1 MRRVKGGDLPRPGS
15 RWDMHHHQ
23 HHIHGPSSCEEPK
36 LAEQMEVWKCRALG
50 KGCYAGPTGI
60 EDEDEDEDD
69 FELMMFILS

>member
-1 MRRVKGGDLPRPGS
+1 
-15 RWDMHHHQ
+15 MH

-50 KGCYAGPTGI
+50 KGCYPGPTGI